1 MATDIVLASELNV
14 EFDIGVETAN
24 KISMKV
30 DGTSIVKDG
39 VTGSLGA
46 VAPIW
51 NNVTKEIT
59 FPATNGG
66 TPTVIDLSQFT
77 TDIYVT
83 GGSWDINTTT
93 LTLSDNDGGT
103 PDITIDLGTLLGVS
117 ADANNL
123 LTNGSDNKAFIDAA
137 AIRAIGTQQTS
148 VFGTDLGYTINS

>member
-14 EFDIGVETAN
+14 EFDVGVEAAN
-24 KISMKV
+24 LISMKV
-30 DGTSIVKDG
+30 DGTSVVKDG
-39 VTGSLGA
+39 VTGALGA
-46 VAPIW
+46 PAPVW

-59 FPATNGG
+59 FPAVNGG
-66 TPTVIDLSQFT
+66 APTVIDLSQFT

-83 GGSWDINTTT
+83 GGTWDIASTT
-93 LTLSDNDGGT
+93 LTLSDNDGTT
-103 PDITIDLGTLLGVS
+103 PDITVDLGTLLGVS

-123 LTNGSDNKAFIDAA
+123 LTNGTDNKSFLDAA